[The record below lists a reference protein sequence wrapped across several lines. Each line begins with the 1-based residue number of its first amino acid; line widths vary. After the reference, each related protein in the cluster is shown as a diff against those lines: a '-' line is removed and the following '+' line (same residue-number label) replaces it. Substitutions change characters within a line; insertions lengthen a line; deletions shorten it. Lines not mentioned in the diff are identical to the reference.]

1 MGLSEAVPRG
11 RLTAIQAYPK
21 KQERH
26 QTNNSTVHLKQ
37 LGKKKKKQKNPRVS
51 RRKEII
57 KIRAEIIGKEMK
69 KTIAKTNKTKT
80 WFFEKITKIDKP
92 LARLTKNKRENN
104 Q

>member
-1 MGLSEAVPRG
+1 MKH
-11 RLTAIQAYPK
+11 PK
-21 KQERH
+21 F
-26 QTNNSTVHLKQ
+26 N
-37 LGKKKKKQKNPRVS
+37 

-57 KIRAEIIGKEMK
+57 KIRAEIIEKEMK
-69 KTIAKTNKTKT
+69 KMIAKINKTKT